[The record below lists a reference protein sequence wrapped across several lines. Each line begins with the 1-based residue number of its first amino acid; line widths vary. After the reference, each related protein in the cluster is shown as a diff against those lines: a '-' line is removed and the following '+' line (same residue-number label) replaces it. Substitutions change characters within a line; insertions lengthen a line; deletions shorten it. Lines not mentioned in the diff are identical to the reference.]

1 MQHLLTGE
9 NEYDPEFYNELVQC
23 LEGIDPR
30 LLESVNAQWAG
41 FKDYAATGGNP
52 PEDEWKQCPTD
63 YQVKTYFANYLALFL
78 FHSIKKLGLI
88 RKDL

>member
-30 LLESVNAQWAG
+30 LLESVNAQWTG
-41 FKDYAATGGNP
+41 FKDYAASGGNP

-63 YQVKTYFANYLALFL
+63 YQVNPNFTLTISPFSCLRN
-78 FHSIKKLGLI
+78 SIL
-88 RKDL
+88 